1 MKKTEKYN
9 KRDKTDKILYI
20 ISLSTFLIFILL
32 FIYIIKDYN
41 VWIINDNIFFA
52 LLAILSL
59 VSLTASLYFIIRLML
74 KRKKHDLITH

>member
-74 KRKKHDLITH
+74 KKKKHDLITH